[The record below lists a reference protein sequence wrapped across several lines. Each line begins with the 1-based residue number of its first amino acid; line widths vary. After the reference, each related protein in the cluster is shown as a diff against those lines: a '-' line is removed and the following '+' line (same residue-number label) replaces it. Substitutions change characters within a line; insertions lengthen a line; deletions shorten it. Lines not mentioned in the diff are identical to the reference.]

1 MCNEVVVFQ
10 FELTYRQMSGR
21 AKENH
26 LWCLLEEKKVPRWGF
41 LNLPSITSTCK
52 TQGTCSVWQ
61 VSVSRNKPLPP
72 PRFGMTRKN
81 LTCGPT
87 LTAKPN
93 SGYSCLPAREHNR
106 VLSEAWCLKLCPC
119 TVMLSQLACHY
130 STHSLQ
136 PEECCQLR
144 WDVSIRLFSCIKN
157 TRKTENLYARYKK
170 NHDSN
175 PYLKENNTRCF
186 WLRTNSRQRE

>member
-1 MCNEVVVFQ
+1 
-10 FELTYRQMSGR
+10 
-21 AKENH
+21 
-26 LWCLLEEKKVPRWGF
+26 
-41 LNLPSITSTCK
+41 
-52 TQGTCSVWQ
+52 

-170 NHDSN
+170 
-175 PYLKENNTRCF
+175 TTTQIRI
-186 WLRTNSRQRE
+186 LRKTIRAASGLELILDNVNKIFMML